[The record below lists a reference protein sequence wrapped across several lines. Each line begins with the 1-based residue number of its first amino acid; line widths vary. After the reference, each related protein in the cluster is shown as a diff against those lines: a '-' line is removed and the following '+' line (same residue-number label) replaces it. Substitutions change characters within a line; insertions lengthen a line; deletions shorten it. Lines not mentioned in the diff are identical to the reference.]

1 MSGRIRI
8 SMLGGF
14 VAEVDGSA
22 IPDSAWRLRKSRSV
36 LKLLALTP
44 ERALHP
50 ERIQGLLWP
59 DRDPASAG
67 NNLRQAVYH
76 ARRALSAA
84 GADGAA
90 ALELRGDLLALGAQI
105 AVDVDAFAAAAER
118 AESSDSVRDIELAL
132 SAYGGEL
139 LPEDTYEDWT
149 TEPRRALSERY
160 VRLLLAL
167 ANKRDAGGATEP
179 LHRALLVDPTNQ
191 EVHRALMRA
200 YAASGRRT
208 TALEHY
214 GELRQ
219 ALASELG
226 ADPEPDTRALYRE
239 LLA

>member
-36 LKLLALTP
+36 LKLLGLTP

-76 ARRALSAA
+76 ARRALSGA
-84 GADGAA
+84 GADGAG
-90 ALELRGDLLALGAQI
+90 ALELRGELLALGSQI
-105 AVDVDAFAAAAER
+105 AIDVDAFERAAAR
-118 AESSDSVRDIELAL
+118 AEASGSTRDIELAIA
-132 SAYGGEL
+132 AYGGEL
-139 LPEDTYEDWT
+139 LPEDAYEDWT
-149 TEPRRALSERY
+149 SEPRRALSERY
-160 VRLLLAL
+160 VRLLLSDAG
-167 ANKRDAGGATEP
+167 KRDPAGATEP
-179 LHRALLVDPTNQ
+179 LHRALLVDNLNQ

-200 YAASGRRT
+200 YATSGRRAH
-208 TALEHY
+208 ALEHY

-219 ALASELG
+219 SLARDLG
-226 ADPEPDTRALYRE
+226 
-239 LLA
+239 